1 MNFYLLV
8 AALILLG
15 IWYYN
20 TTIGYP
26 EFFGGSDWMASH
38 YGASLWNGWNYGT
51 AEPRR
56 APTPEYYSKR
66 DIR

>member
-1 MNFYLLV
+1 MNIPLLL

-26 EFFGGSDWMASH
+26 EFFASDWMASH
-38 YGASLWNGWNYGT
+38 YGPALWNGWNYGT
-51 AEPRR
+51 AAPRQ
-56 APTPEYYSKR
+56 APTPEYPR
-66 DIR
+66 Q